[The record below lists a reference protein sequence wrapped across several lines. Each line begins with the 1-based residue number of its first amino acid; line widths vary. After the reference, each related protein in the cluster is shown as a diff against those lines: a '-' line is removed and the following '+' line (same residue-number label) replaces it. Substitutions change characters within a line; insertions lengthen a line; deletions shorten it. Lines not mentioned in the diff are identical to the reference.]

1 MRKYFC
7 LRKRSNMQCSD
18 CRVYSLF
25 QMLKMSVFPI
35 LPSFVYDTFIV
46 NKKRITIIWVII
58 WPCGDTK
65 YFFNTKR
72 EIWYLRSAI

>member
-25 QMLKMSVFPI
+25 PMLKMSVFPI
-35 LPSFVYDTFIV
+35 RPSCVYDTFIV
-46 NKKRITIIWVII
+46 NKYRISII

-72 EIWYLRSAI
+72 EISYLRSVM